1 MSTESIMSTDSVAA
15 DLISQFKSD
24 CELRGMA
31 STDDYVRCA
40 REFTSFIS
48 ERGKDVLNIHKD
60 DLKAFLAKMKE
71 KKLRQRTIDRKLVC
85 LSTFYTFL
93 IDEEYLTSNPILP
106 FRRRYLKN
114 IDTKNDG
121 EIRQI
126 ISVSDAR
133 RLVNSI
139 LDTRDRAIVVLL
151 LKTGLRRAELAGLDI
166 SDINLEKGELRLKPT
181 AKRSNRQLFID
192 EEAIRTLSKWLQ
204 VRKTRK
210 GAANS
215 AIFISRKGSRLCPD
229 QIERLVEKHASR
241 VGLHDPQSERLEEHF
256 GPHCCRHWFTTH
268 LIRSGMPRDFVKE
281 LRGDAR
287 HEAIDIY
294 NHIDKNEL
302 RESYLAH
309 IPQLGI

>member
-40 REFTSFIS
+40 REFASFIS

-126 ISVSDAR
+126 ISVSDAS

-241 VGLHDPQSERLEEHF
+241 VGLHDPQSEKLEEHF

-294 NHIDKNEL
+294 NHIDKKEL

>member
-126 ISVSDAR
+126 ISVSDAS

-294 NHIDKNEL
+294 NHIDKKEL
-302 RESYLAH
+302 WESYLAH

>member
-40 REFTSFIS
+40 REFASFIS

-126 ISVSDAR
+126 ISVSDAS

-241 VGLHDPQSERLEEHF
+241 VGLHDPQSEKLEEHF
-256 GPHCCRHWFTTH
+256 GPLCCRHWFTTH

-294 NHIDKNEL
+294 NHIDKKEL